1 MTREPVLFRVDGTR
15 ASGWEGLAR
24 CTGFASALQRR
35 RRPCHFVSALEPAT
49 VLASTI
55 KRGDNQWIPAR
66 SAVGTPED
74 LEQTIREIRR
84 TRPIAVVVDSPQC
97 SPDYLAELAALVPT
111 VIAFDAHGA
120 GYRFPSQLVVHPLLN
135 KEWANY
141 DVCPGTQV
149 LAGKRY
155 ALVRPGLRRIRTIR
169 GQEPQEPFR
178 VVLAFGDD
186 PHNWTTK
193 MATML
198 MAMSKLERIDLLV
211 RSAHPAFAEWQA
223 LAEEHKGRISIASE
237 VSEMAKRVSR
247 CHFAICEGNG
257 MSLELACVG
266 IPMLTIVQD
275 ETYWATA
282 QHLEEEGAAIHLG
295 WHEAVTDRTL
305 RMAVENML
313 DDAAERRMM
322 SRCGRA
328 LIDGRGPDRLVNAL
342 EILVY
347 PQRHQQQALE
357 AA

>member
-15 ASGWEGLAR
+15 ATGWEGLAR
-24 CTGFASALQRR
+24 CTVFANALQRR
-35 RRPCHFVSALEPAT
+35 RRPCHFVAALEPAT
-49 VLASTI
+49 TLVSSI
-55 KRGDNQWIPAR
+55 KRGDNQWIAAQAP
-66 SAVGTPED
+66 VGTPED

-84 TRPIAVVVDSPQC
+84 TRPIAVVVDSPLC
-97 SPDYLAELAALVPT
+97 SPDYLAELSALGPM
-111 VIAFDAHGA
+111 VIALDVQGG

-135 KEWANY
+135 KEWAEY
-141 DVCPGTQV
+141 DVTPGTQV

-155 ALVRPGLRRIRTIR
+155 ALVRPGIRRIRTIR

-186 PHNWTTK
+186 PHNWTEK
-193 MATML
+193 MAKML
-198 MAMSKLERIDLLV
+198 LAMPKLTRIDLLA
-211 RSAHPAFAEWQA
+211 RSAHPHFAAWQA
-223 LAEEHKGRISIASE
+223 LAEEHKGRITIASE
-237 VSEMAKRVSR
+237 VTEMAKRISR

-257 MSLELACVG
+257 MSLEMACVG

-295 WHEAVTDRTL
+295 WHEAVTDRTI

-313 DDAAERRMM
+313 DDAGERRMM
-322 SRCGRA
+322 SRCGRS
-328 LIDGRGPDRLVNAL
+328 LIDGRGPDRLVTAL
-342 EILVY
+342 EILIY
-347 PQRHQQQALE
+347 PNRRQNLLE